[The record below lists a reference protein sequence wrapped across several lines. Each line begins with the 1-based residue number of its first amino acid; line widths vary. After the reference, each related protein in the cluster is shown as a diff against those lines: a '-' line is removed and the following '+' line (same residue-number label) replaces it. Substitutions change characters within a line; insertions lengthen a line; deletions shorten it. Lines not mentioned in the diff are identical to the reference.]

1 MMLLAGALLLLLA
14 GAAIGA
20 TGIGGIVA
28 VPALTTL
35 GGMDTLAAVA
45 ASSLAF
51 GATGAAAWWRM
62 PAGAGDRPALHTLQF
77 SALLGAASGA
87 ALAAA
92 LPPGWLRGTVAIL
105 ALVSGLHALLGRTA
119 PAETGPLPLPLPM
132 AGLGLVVGIG
142 SALSGT
148 GGPVLL
154 LPLLMLL
161 QVPLRPAIAAA
172 QGVQL
177 PVALAASTVHAAAG
191 RIDWLVAAAVAAALL
206 AGWWLGDRLA
216 QRLPTTGLRRGV
228 AVCLIATGLW
238 YGWGSL
244 L

>member
-1 MMLLAGALLLLLA
+1 MLAAAALLLLLA

-28 VPALTTL
+28 VPALTALGGQDTL
-35 GGMDTLAAVA
+35 GAVA

-62 PAGAGDRPALHTLQF
+62 PGGADDRPALRSLQG

-92 LPPGWLRGTVAIL
+92 LPPGWLRATVATL
-105 ALVSGLHALLGRTA
+105 AMLSGLHALLGRA
-119 PAETGPLPLPLPM
+119 PAAETGALPAPLPM
-132 AGLGLVVGIG
+132 AGLGFVVGIG

-148 GGPVLL
+148 GGPVML

-161 QVPLRPAIAAA
+161 RVPLRPAIAAA

-177 PVALAASTVHAAAG
+177 PVALAASAVHAAAG
-191 RIDWLVAAAVAAALL
+191 RIDWGLATAVAAALL

-216 QRLPTTGLRRGV
+216 RRVPTAGLRRGV

-238 YGWGSL
+238 YGRGSL
-244 L
+244 Y